1 VKSSDSRHKDLPRM
15 QGILK
20 RGFDILLA
28 GSGLILSS
36 PIWLAVSIAITAE
49 DGLPVFFRQSRWGKG
64 GGKFSALKFRTMWKS
79 SERERSVQARHQ
91 DPRITKVGRF
101 LRACAMDELPQLWNI
116 FKGDMS
122 FVGPRALPI
131 NEIQSNGNETH
142 IPDESVRGFR
152 ERLLVRPGL
161 TGIAQIFADR
171 DATRER
177 KFRYDLLYIRRQ
189 DFWLDLRLIALSFY
203 ISFLG
208 RWEVRGSKF
217 KQRQTERCR

>member
-1 VKSSDSRHKDLPRM
+1 MDSRQKAPSNI
-15 QGILK
+15 QGVLK
-20 RGFDILLA
+20 RGFDIILS
-28 GSGLILSS
+28 GSGLVLSS
-36 PIWLAVSIAITAE
+36 PIWLAVSIAIVAE
-49 DGLPVFFRQSRWGKG
+49 DGLPVFFRQSRWGKEG
-64 GGKFSALKFRTMWKS
+64 GTFSALKFRTMWKG
-79 SERERSVQARHQ
+79 SEKERSVQALHQ
-91 DPRITKVGRF
+91 DPRITGVGRF

-131 NEIQSNGNETH
+131 NEIQAVENEAH
-142 IPDESVRGFR
+142 IPDEAIRGFKD
-152 ERLLVRPGL
+152 RLSVRPGL

-177 KFRYDLLYIRRQ
+177 KFRYDLFYIRRQ

-217 KQRQTERCR
+217 KQRQTGCR